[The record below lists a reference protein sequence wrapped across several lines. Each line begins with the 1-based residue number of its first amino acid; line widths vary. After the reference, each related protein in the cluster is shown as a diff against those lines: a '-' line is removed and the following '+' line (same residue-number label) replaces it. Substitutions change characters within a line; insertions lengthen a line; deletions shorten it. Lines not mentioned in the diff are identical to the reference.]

1 MSRLFNALPTAD
13 DPRFDFCRRDPR
25 FRRTPLPRS
34 LALACLADLR
44 TLSPD
49 QNRNPPCDSPHPPH
63 PHALRYGRSGP
74 APVYLAFRTYG
85 RYLTIRTGT
94 REARSQRLHV
104 VERSATEFIELYV
117 STTPMHSS
125 DCSTPHT
132 YPSPGRTC
140 TNSVSAIAV
149 EHLLLS

>member
-1 MSRLFNALPTAD
+1 MSPVQRSAFARR

-25 FRRTPLPRS
+25 FCRTPLLRS
-34 LALACLADLR
+34 LALACPADLR
-44 TLSPD
+44 TLYQQD
-49 QNRNPPCDSPHPPH
+49 RNPHCDCPYPPH

-74 APVYLAFRTYG
+74 APVYLASRTYG

-104 VERSATEFIELYV
+104 VERSATEFIELCA

-125 DCSTPHT
+125 HCSKPHT

-140 TNSVSAIAV
+140 THRVWLCADADAFK
-149 EHLLLS
+149 HT